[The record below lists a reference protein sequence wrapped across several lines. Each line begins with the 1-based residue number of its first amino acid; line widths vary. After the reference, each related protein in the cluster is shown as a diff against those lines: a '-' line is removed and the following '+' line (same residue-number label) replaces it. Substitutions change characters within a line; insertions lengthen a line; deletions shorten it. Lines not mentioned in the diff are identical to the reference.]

1 MTHLRHSRAGRPLH
15 NRQRRACPR
24 EDGGRESRG
33 GRGGW
38 VPVSTGTTGP
48 AHPPPSF
55 ARRETLAQPSFGR
68 RACPREDGGRESRG
82 GRGDGFPSPRERRGQ
97 RTHLRH
103 SRAGRPLHNRH
114 RRGAQSLPST
124 VAQPSFPRRAC
135 PRVGRGRES
144 RGGRGDGFPSPRE
157 RRGQRTHLDAG
168 GSYAKVSERG
178 NLCPAWCVI
187 ATPKAGR
194 NVGRPN
200 QVGESRELTLPQPV
214 HPE

>member
-1 MTHLRHSRAGRPLH
+1 MGSRLH
-15 NRQRRACPR
+15 GN
-24 EDGGRESRG
+24 DGASAPTSVIPAQGDRC
-33 GRGGW
+33 
-38 VPVSTGTTGP
+38 TTVIP
-48 AHPPPSF
+48 
-55 ARRETLAQPSFGR
+55 
-68 RACPREDGGRESRG
+68 
-82 GRGDGFPSPRERRGQ
+82 
-97 RTHLRH
+97 
-103 SRAGRPLHNRH
+103 
-114 RRGAQSLPST
+114 AQSLPS
-124 VAQPSFPRRAC
+124 RR
-135 PRVGRGRES
+135 RGRES
-144 RGGRGDGFPSPRE
+144 RDGRGDGFPSPRE